1 MDGWVKEM
9 SHTHTHTL
17 TQMEYYSAIRNKIS
31 PFVKIWMNPEDT
43 VRARQILYDLTN
55 IWILKK
61 QKTNS

>member
-1 MDGWVKEM
+1 MDGWMSKENVT
-9 SHTHTHTL
+9 HTHTHTL

-55 IWILKK
+55 I
-61 QKTNS
+61 